1 VPMVKCK
8 GLDIS
13 LAKECSEIV
22 PILKGKAASA
32 LLLAIIH
39 AMSAEKVCS
48 TGFVS
53 DNLYR
58 DSLH

>member
-1 VPMVKCK
+1 MVKCK

-13 LAKECSEIV
+13 LAKECSGIV
-22 PILKGKAASA
+22 SVLKGKAASA
-32 LLLAIIH
+32 LLLAITH
-39 AMSAEKVCS
+39 AMSAEKVYS

-58 DSLH
+58 GSLY